1 MFAEPLRRRMGILVR
16 ENMPWWHSS
25 VRGQVPHAFMFSIK
39 TLLCIASE
47 FPTIIQVVQEML
59 LSFIFKNSALNQ

>member
-25 VRGQVPHAFMFSIK
+25 VRGQVPHAFIK
-39 TLLCIASE
+39 VLHQNI
-47 FPTIIQVVQEML
+47 VMHY
-59 LSFIFKNSALNQ
+59 